1 MFLYTYRYQVEHV
14 YFFLQKF
21 LEFVESAEYGVIY
34 FSFGTIVDPSML
46 PNSTIDIFINVL
58 KKLKQKVMWKWDSKN
73 LPQLPNHVMVSDW
86 FPQPDIL
93 GIYLISIANRLKSK
107 IIIKYRQAP
116 YIIFLALV
124 QN

>member
-1 MFLYTYRYQVEHV
+1 M
-14 YFFLQKF
+14 

-46 PNSTIDIFINVL
+46 PNSTIEIFINVI

-73 LPQLPNHVMVSDW
+73 LPPLPDHVMVSDW

-93 GIYLISIANRLKSK
+93 GTYLAIYLIYLYLVILNLK
-107 IIIKYRQAP
+107 
-116 YIIFLALV
+116 
-124 QN
+124 